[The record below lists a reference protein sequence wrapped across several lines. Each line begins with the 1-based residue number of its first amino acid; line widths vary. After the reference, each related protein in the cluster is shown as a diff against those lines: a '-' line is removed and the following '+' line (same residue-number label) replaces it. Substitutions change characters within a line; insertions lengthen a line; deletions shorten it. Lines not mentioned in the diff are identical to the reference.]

1 MDAHE
6 ESSQN
11 TLKVGADRYRILR
24 ADGDVSVGND
34 EYLNKLIIDQAILE
48 DAGLYI
54 CFVTNSGFGA
64 LTYKAMTLRVE
75 PRKFIFFIQI
85 AGLIITSIKLS
96 SLYLIFKN
104 SL

>member
-75 PRKFIFFIQI
+75 PRKFILFLQI
-85 AGLIITSIKLS
+85 SVLVITSLTCAPFT
-96 SLYLIFKN
+96 LFF
-104 SL
+104 